1 MQLVLFGAGIIAL
14 IATWHF
20 VWRRTL
26 LDTIRD
32 DLFDLRD
39 GTLREHFIR
48 NGLSLDHPVYKA
60 LRDLLNGHLRH
71 TESLSVYQ
79 IFYTLWWARQ
89 HRNVMEAVGE
99 NIEQRFRTD
108 DPELA
113 TLVNQVRSESTR
125 IMVSYAVLSSFVMTL
140 FVFIPVAIVMIILS
154 LLVHIVK
161 GMRRSAPDRFRDR
174 LFGGQTMRTT
184 MEEYALG

>member
-14 IATWHF
+14 ITTWHF

-39 GTLREHFIR
+39 GTLREHFIH

-60 LRDLLNGHLRH
+60 LRDLVNGHLRH

-79 IFYTLWWARQ
+79 IFYTLWWARR
-89 HRNVMEAVGE
+89 HHDVMAAVAE

-113 TLVNQVRSESTR
+113 TLVNQVRSDSTR
-125 IMVSYAVLSSFVMTL
+125 IMVSYAVLSSFAMTF
-140 FVFIPVAIVMIILS
+140 FVFVPVAIVLMALS
-154 LLVHIVK
+154 LLVHVLK
-161 GMRRSAPDRFRDR
+161 GVRRSTTDTLRDRF
-174 LFGGQTMRTT
+174 FGGKTVRTT